1 VTVRCPAC
9 GTLYRRPARA
19 ARGAPTF
26 RCARCGHVFDVVRD
40 EPEAPPEA
48 GEVAVD
54 ESGEGFVDGDDDAE
68 RFAFDDTN
76 DDEPEDERPPAE
88 KRRASRVELE
98 ADAAAEADAE
108 PEAQAAP
115 RRQSTPARFA
125 VRMLFIVTLGYA
137 ILSAYLYTHV
147 DTAYRLLADVP
158 VIGSRLV
165 ERRLS
170 PGVVQIAGLRG
181 EYVRVKGDELVFAV
195 AGTAVNGGTIPVRG
209 LRIEGWVTGSAEVR
223 HTVTVGARPRQIAD
237 LSLREIGLLQ
247 ALEPPS
253 TWSLGPGETIPF
265 LIVFPEPT
273 DDLKEFGARVVN
285 VRAARS

>member
-26 RCARCGHVFDVVRD
+26 RCVRCGHVFDAVPD
-40 EPEAPPEA
+40 EPDAAPDA
-48 GEVAVD
+48 GEVPED
-54 ESGEGFVDGDDDAE
+54 EIAEAFVDGDDDAE
-68 RFAFDDTN
+68 RFTFDDTGPEEP
-76 DDEPEDERPPAE
+76 DDEPPPVE
-88 KRRASRVELE
+88 KRRASRAEDDE
-98 ADAAAEADAE
+98 AEAEAE
-108 PEAQAAP
+108 PEPEADPEP
-115 RRQSTPARFA
+115 RRQTTPARFA
-125 VRMLFIVTLGYA
+125 VRMLLIVSLGYA

-158 VIGSRLV
+158 VIGTRLV

-170 PGVVQIAGLRG
+170 AAVIQLAGLRG
-181 EYVRVKGDELVFAV
+181 EYIRVKGDELVFAI

-209 LRIEGWVTGSAEVR
+209 LRIEGWVTGPAEVR

-247 ALEPPS
+247 ALEPPT
-253 TWSLGPGETIPF
+253 TWSLAPGETIPF
-265 LIVFPEPT
+265 LIVFPEPSEE
-273 DDLKEFGARVVN
+273 LKEFGARVVN

>member
-1 VTVRCPAC
+1 MTVRCPAC

-26 RCARCGHVFDVVRD
+26 RCVRCGHVFDAVPD
-40 EPEAPPEA
+40 EPDATPDA
-48 GEVAVD
+48 GEVPED
-54 ESGEGFVDGDDDAE
+54 EIAEAFVDGDDDAE
-68 RFAFDDTN
+68 RFTFDDAGPEEP
-76 DDEPEDERPPAE
+76 DDEPPPAE
-88 KRRASRVELE
+88 KRRASRAEDDE
-98 ADAAAEADAE
+98 AEAE
-108 PEAQAAP
+108 PEPEADPEP
-115 RRQSTPARFA
+115 RRQTTPARFA
-125 VRMLFIVTLGYA
+125 VRMLLIVSLGYA

-158 VIGSRLV
+158 VIGTRLV

-170 PGVVQIAGLRG
+170 PAVIQLAGLRG
-181 EYVRVKGDELVFAV
+181 EYIRVKGDELVFAI

-209 LRIEGWVTGSAEVR
+209 LRIEGWVTGPAEVR

-247 ALEPPS
+247 ALEPPT
-253 TWSLGPGETIPF
+253 TWSLAPGETIPF

-273 DDLKEFGARVVN
+273 EDLREFGARVVN